1 MTQAK
6 RWKKPLW
13 IALAVVGAL
22 VISAVLLGVLNGLV
36 GNGEWTFFWSDYR
49 YDDTGY
55 TVGDGTV
62 YADSLTE
69 IDVDWIDGSVQIVV
83 CGDTY
88 PSVSERISR
97 EAPESRR
104 MRFCVSED
112 GKTLF
117 VKYRAPSYFLGKTE
131 NEQKELIVR
140 IPERMLG
147 GMDSLRLKTVSGSV
161 SVEAIPFDKISIET
175 SSGAV
180 TLAPDACTEE
190 ASLTTKSGDVT
201 LLFESTPSLSI
212 RYQSGKNDVLL
223 SDFPYEKTEDIY
235 LYGEGKTAVNVS
247 SGSGELTVKK
257 KK

>member
-6 RWKKPLW
+6 KWKKPLW
-13 IALAVVGAL
+13 ITLAVVGAL
-22 VISAVLLGVLNGLV
+22 VLLAVLLGVLNALV

-62 YADSLTE
+62 YADTLTE
-69 IDVDWIDGSVQIVV
+69 IDVDWIDGNVEIVV

-88 PSVSERISR
+88 PSVSERISG
-97 EAPESRR
+97 EVPESSR

-131 NEQKELIVR
+131 NEQKDLTVR
-140 IPERMLG
+140 IPKRMLES
-147 GMDSLRLKTVSGSV
+147 MQSLRLKTVSGSV
-161 SVEAIPFDKISIET
+161 SAEAIPFDKISIET
-175 SSGAV
+175 SSGALS
-180 TLAPDACTEE
+180 LAPDARTEE
-190 ASLTTKSGDVT
+190 VLLTTKSGDVT
-201 LLFESTPSLSI
+201 LLFESDPSLSI

-223 SDFPYEKTEDIY
+223 SDFPYEKTEDFY
-235 LYGEGKTAVNVS
+235 LYGEGKTTVNVTS
-247 SGSGELTVKK
+247 ESGELTVKK